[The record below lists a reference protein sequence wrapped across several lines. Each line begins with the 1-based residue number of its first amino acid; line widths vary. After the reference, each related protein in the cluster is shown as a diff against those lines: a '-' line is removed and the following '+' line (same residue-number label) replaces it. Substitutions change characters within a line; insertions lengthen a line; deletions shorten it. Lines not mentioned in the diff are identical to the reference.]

1 MDRSRQVRAG
11 FQLSQHQTITGRTPR
26 QGIFPRAEPA
36 PGHGSALHGGQV
48 PYSVKGCYLEV
59 ALSGEFRS
67 DTGVDFWDIRLLV
80 LRFPLL
86 LRFLPA
92 WVVPPRHADPQG
104 LGLCVRTRVRSCRRF
119 SSGNTLPAGAGL
131 LMAFACGFA
140 VVADCW
146 SRCFSPPGCRPRVH
160 RNGHHQRLAWG
171 GSSASG
177 MAAGGAAGRAAG
189 RAAVMVLNCPIS
201 SW

>member
-92 WVVPPRHADPQG
+92 WVVPHVMLTRRD
-104 LGLCVRTRVRSCRRF
+104 LGF
-119 SSGNTLPAGAGL
+119 
-131 LMAFACGFA
+131 AFARGFA
-140 VVADCW
+140 VVAD
-146 SRCFSPPGCRPRVH
+146 SLRGTRCPLVRGFSWRSHVGSQLSQIVGPGVFPRLGAGRGFTGTATTSAWPGEVLLPRGWPRVVP
-160 RNGHHQRLAWG
+160 RVGPRVG
-171 GSSASG
+171 P
-177 MAAGGAAGRAAG
+177 R
-189 RAAVMVLNCPIS
+189 
-201 SW
+201 SWS